1 MILEPIERTD
11 LAPKTKEFYD
21 QFEQLTIEIKKKR
34 LPEEVVFDINKHINE
49 LNAET
54 DSDKLLRKLI
64 RKKQSCILELLEKKL
79 KIVAKNHFR
88 NKWMALGM
96 LMFGIP
102 IGTALGSSLGN
113 MAFLGIGIPI
123 GLSVGLAVGTG
134 MDKKAFEEG
143 RQLDIELKM

>member
-11 LAPKTKEFYD
+11 LAPKTKELYD
-21 QFEQLTIEIKKKR
+21 QFEQLTLEIKKKR

-64 RKKQSCILELLEKKL
+64 RKKQSGILELLEKKL
-79 KIVAKNHFR
+79 KIVTINHFR

-96 LMFGIP
+96 LVFGIP

-123 GLSVGLAVGTG
+123 GLSVGLAVGNG

-143 RQLDIELKM
+143 RQLDIEIKR

>member
-11 LAPKTKEFYD
+11 LAPKTKELYD

-64 RKKQSCILELLEKKL
+64 RKKQSGIIELLEKKL
-79 KIVAKNHFR
+79 KIVTINHFR

-96 LMFGIP
+96 LVFGIP

-143 RQLDIELKM
+143 RQLDIEIKR